1 MSLKIG
7 VIGGGAIARACHIPG
22 YAAVPECTLAAIAD
36 ISQESLDAVREKW
49 HFQHEYRDY
58 REMLR
63 REKPDLVSV
72 CVPNKF
78 HTDAAVAALESG
90 ADVILEKPV
99 STTLSGAEEIR
110 KAVHRTGRRLAVGF
124 SHRFNSMVRA
134 AAEAVKAGRIG
145 KPYMVR
151 IRFAHNGPYPG
162 WAVGDWF
169 YDPEVA
175 GGGAMLD
182 MGIHAIDLVHWL
194 VGPITEVAALTG
206 TLRKPIRVEDNM
218 VLSFRAGAGC
228 MGCIDCSWTS
238 PAGFIGVE
246 LYGDNVAILVD
257 YLEGK
262 TILNEG
268 MTTPDGTMQIH
279 TEELAQRG
287 NSAWKDEMAE
297 LIAAAVS
304 GQPLQPGIDAGIDA
318 LRVALAAY
326 ESTRSGR
333 QIKLEEFR

>member
-1 MSLKIG
+1 
-7 VIGGGAIARACHIPG
+7 
-22 YAAVPECTLAAIAD
+22 
-36 ISQESLDAVREKW
+36 
-49 HFQHEYRDY
+49 
-58 REMLR
+58 
-63 REKPDLVSV
+63 
-72 CVPNKF
+72 
-78 HTDAAVAALESG
+78 
-90 ADVILEKPV
+90 
-99 STTLSGAEEIR
+99 
-110 KAVHRTGRRLAVGF
+110 
-124 SHRFNSMVRA
+124 MVRA

-238 PAGFIGVE
+238 PAGFNGVE
-246 LYGDNVAILVD
+246 LYGDNGALLVD

-297 LIAAAVS
+297 LIAAAVC